1 MKPLDTLSAISVAI
15 IWGMGFVIAKAAMEH
30 FSPIL
35 LMALRFTL
43 TALCMIWFFRPD
55 PKLFNK
61 LFWIAFVSA
70 AIQYSLTFTGVS
82 GIDASTAALLIQLE
96 VPFAIL
102 LAAVVLGDKLTI
114 RQGVGVS
121 LAFCGAILIVGE
133 PKLAN
138 NMRYV
143 LMVIGGGFA
152 WSLGQIMIK
161 MMGVSGG
168 FSLISSVAV
177 FAAPQLF
184 IASYLLEDNQI
195 DQIITASPAA
205 WTAVV
210 YLGLVMTTLGYAMW
224 YRLLGLYDLNMVMPF
239 LLLLPVASVVG
250 GYLFLDEILTTKIAI
265 GGLLALAG
273 VAIITVRIKQ
283 FTPIEDANS

>member
-43 TALCMIWFFRPD
+43 TSLCMIWFFRPD

-205 WTAVV
+205 WAAVV
-210 YLGLVMTTLGYAMW
+210 YLGLVMTALGYAMW
-224 YRLLGLYDLNMVMPF
+224 YRLLGLYDVNMVMPF

-273 VAIITVRIKQ
+273 VAIITLRIKQ
-283 FTPIEDANS
+283 STPIEDANS

>member
-1 MKPLDTLSAISVAI
+1 MNPLDTLSAISVAI

-102 LAAVVLGDKLTI
+102 LAAVLLGDKLTI

-152 WSLGQIMIK
+152 WSLGQIMITIL
-161 MMGVSGG
+161 GVTGG

-195 DQIITASPAA
+195 EQIITASPAA
-205 WTAVV
+205 WAAVV
-210 YLGLVMTTLGYAMW
+210 YLGLVMTALGYAMW
-224 YRLLGLYDLNMVMPF
+224 YRLLGLYDVNMVIPF

-273 VAIITVRIKQ
+273 VAIITLRIKQ
-283 FTPIEDANS
+283 STPIEDANS

>member
-102 LAAVVLGDKLTI
+102 LAAVVLGDKLSI

-133 PKLAN
+133 PKLAS

-161 MMGVSGG
+161 MMRVSGG

-205 WTAVV
+205 WAAVV
-210 YLGLVMTTLGYAMW
+210 YLGLVMTALGYAMW
-224 YRLLGLYDLNMVMPF
+224 YRLLGLYDVNMVMPF

-283 FTPIEDANS
+283 SKPIEDANS

>member
-35 LMALRFTL
+35 SMALRFTL

-205 WTAVV
+205 WAAVV
-210 YLGLVMTTLGYAMW
+210 YLGLVMTALGYAMW
-224 YRLLGLYDLNMVMPF
+224 YRLLGLYDVNMVMPF

-273 VAIITVRIKQ
+273 VAIITLRIKQ
-283 FTPIEDANS
+283 STPIEDANS

>member
-205 WTAVV
+205 WAAVV
-210 YLGLVMTTLGYAMW
+210 YLGLVMTALGYAMW
-224 YRLLGLYDLNMVMPF
+224 YRLLGLYDVNIVMPF

-273 VAIITVRIKQ
+273 VAIITLRIKQ
-283 FTPIEDANS
+283 STPIEDANS

>member
-195 DQIITASPAA
+195 DQITTASPAA
-205 WTAVV
+205 WAAVV
-210 YLGLVMTTLGYAMW
+210 YLGLVMTALGYAMW
-224 YRLLGLYDLNMVMPF
+224 YRLLGLYDVNMVMPF
-239 LLLLPVASVVG
+239 LLLLPVASVIG

>member
-205 WTAVV
+205 WAAVV
-210 YLGLVMTTLGYAMW
+210 YLGLVMTALGYAMW
-224 YRLLGLYDLNMVMPF
+224 YRLLGLYDVNMVMPF

-250 GYLFLDEILTTKIAI
+250 GYLFLDEVLTTKIAI

-273 VAIITVRIKQ
+273 VAIITLRIKQ
-283 FTPIEDANS
+283 STPIEDANS

>member
-205 WTAVV
+205 WAAVV

-224 YRLLGLYDLNMVMPF
+224 YRLLGLYDVNMVMPF

-273 VAIITVRIKQ
+273 VAIITLRINQ

>member
-161 MMGVSGG
+161 IMGVSGG

-195 DQIITASPAA
+195 DQITTASPAA
-205 WTAVV
+205 WAAVV
-210 YLGLVMTTLGYAMW
+210 YLGMVMTALGYAMW
-224 YRLLGLYDLNMVMPF
+224 YRLLGLYDVNMVMPF
-239 LLLLPVASVVG
+239 LLLLPVASVIG

-283 FTPIEDANS
+283 STPIEDANS

>member
-133 PKLAN
+133 PKLAS

-161 MMGVSGG
+161 MMRVSGG

-205 WTAVV
+205 WAAVV
-210 YLGLVMTTLGYAMW
+210 YLGLVMTALGYAMW
-224 YRLLGLYDLNMVMPF
+224 YRLLGLYDVNMVMPF

>member
-102 LAAVVLGDKLTI
+102 LAAVLLGDKLTI

-205 WTAVV
+205 WAAVV
-210 YLGLVMTTLGYAMW
+210 YLSLVMTTLGYAMW
-224 YRLLGLYDLNMVMPF
+224 YRLLGLYDVNMVMPF

-283 FTPIEDANS
+283 STPIEDANS

>member
-205 WTAVV
+205 WAAVV
-210 YLGLVMTTLGYAMW
+210 YLGLVMTALGYAMW
-224 YRLLGLYDLNMVMPF
+224 YRLLGLYDVNMVMPF

-273 VAIITVRIKQ
+273 VAIITLRIKQ
-283 FTPIEDANS
+283 STSIEDANS

>member
-195 DQIITASPAA
+195 DQITTASPAA
-205 WTAVV
+205 WAAVV

-224 YRLLGLYDLNMVMPF
+224 YRLLGLYDVNMVMPF

>member
-102 LAAVVLGDKLTI
+102 LASVVLGDKLTI

-205 WTAVV
+205 WAAVV

-224 YRLLGLYDLNMVMPF
+224 YRLLGLYDVNMVMPF

-273 VAIITVRIKQ
+273 VAIITLRIKQ

>member
-133 PKLAN
+133 PKLAD

-205 WTAVV
+205 WAAVV

-224 YRLLGLYDLNMVMPF
+224 YRLLGLYDVNMVMPF

-273 VAIITVRIKQ
+273 VAIITLRIKQ

>member
-133 PKLAN
+133 PKLAD

-168 FSLISSVAV
+168 FSLISSVTV

-195 DQIITASPAA
+195 EQIITASPAA
-205 WTAVV
+205 WAAVV
-210 YLGLVMTTLGYAMW
+210 YLGLVMTALGYAMW
-224 YRLLGLYDLNMVMPF
+224 YRLLGLYDVNMVIPF

-273 VAIITVRIKQ
+273 VAIITLRIKQ
-283 FTPIEDANS
+283 STPIEDANS

>member
-205 WTAVV
+205 WAAVV
-210 YLGLVMTTLGYAMW
+210 YLGLVMTALGYAMW
-224 YRLLGLYDLNMVMPF
+224 YRLLGLYDVNMVMPF
-239 LLLLPVASVVG
+239 LLLLPVASVIG

>member
-1 MKPLDTLSAISVAI
+1 MKPIDTLSAISVAI

-35 LMALRFTL
+35 LMALRFSL
-43 TALCMIWFFRPD
+43 TALCMVWFFRPD

-70 AIQYSLTFTGVS
+70 AVQYSLTYTGVN

-96 VPFAIL
+96 VPFGIL
-102 LAAVVLGDKLTI
+102 MAALFLGDKLTL
-114 RQGVGVS
+114 RQGFGVS

-138 NMRYV
+138 DMRYM

-168 FSLISSVAV
+168 FSLISSVAI

-184 IASYLLEDNQI
+184 VASYFLEDNQLQ
-195 DQIITASPAA
+195 QIATASPAA
-205 WTAVV
+205 WAAVV
-210 YLGLVMTTLGYAMW
+210 YLALVMTTLGYAMW
-224 YRLLGLYDLNMVMPF
+224 YRLLGLYDVNMVMPY
-239 LLLLPVASVVG
+239 LLLLPLASVVG
-250 GYLFLDEILTTKIAI
+250 GYLFLDEVLTLKIAL
-265 GGLLALAG
+265 GGLLALVG
-273 VAIITVRIKQ
+273 VAVITLRFKRSEPQKNCV
-283 FTPIEDANS
+283 

>member
-96 VPFAIL
+96 VPFGIL
-102 LAAVVLGDKLTI
+102 MAALFLGDKLTI
-114 RQGVGVS
+114 HQGVGVS

-161 MMGVSGG
+161 ILGVTGG

-205 WTAVV
+205 WAAVV
-210 YLGLVMTTLGYAMW
+210 YLGLVMTALGYAMW
-224 YRLLGLYDLNMVMPF
+224 YRLLGLYDVNMVMPF

-273 VAIITVRIKQ
+273 VAIITLRIKQ

>member
-195 DQIITASPAA
+195 DQIITASPVA
-205 WTAVV
+205 WAAVV

-224 YRLLGLYDLNMVMPF
+224 YRLLGLYDVNMVMPF

-273 VAIITVRIKQ
+273 VAIITLRIKQ

>member
-96 VPFAIL
+96 VPFGIL
-102 LAAVVLGDKLTI
+102 MAALFLGDKLTI
-114 RQGVGVS
+114 HQGVGVS

-205 WTAVV
+205 WAAVV
-210 YLGLVMTTLGYAMW
+210 YLGLVMTALGYAMW
-224 YRLLGLYDLNMVMPF
+224 YRLLGLYDVNMVMPF

-273 VAIITVRIKQ
+273 VAIITVSIKHS
-283 FTPIEDANS
+283 TPIGDANS

>member
-224 YRLLGLYDLNMVMPF
+224 YRLLGLYDVNMVMPF

-273 VAIITVRIKQ
+273 VAIITLRIKQ
-283 FTPIEDANS
+283 STPIEDANS

>member
-102 LAAVVLGDKLTI
+102 LAAVVLGDKLSI

-205 WTAVV
+205 WAAVV
-210 YLGLVMTTLGYAMW
+210 YLGLVMTALGYAMW
-224 YRLLGLYDLNMVMPF
+224 YRLLGLYDVNMVMPF

-283 FTPIEDANS
+283 SKPIEDANS

>member
-184 IASYLLEDNQI
+184 IASNLLEDNQI

-205 WTAVV
+205 WAAVV

-224 YRLLGLYDLNMVMPF
+224 YRLLGLYDVNMVMPF

-273 VAIITVRIKQ
+273 VAIITLRIKQ

>member
-161 MMGVSGG
+161 IMGVSGG

-205 WTAVV
+205 WAAVV

-224 YRLLGLYDLNMVMPF
+224 YRLLGLYDVNMVMPF

-273 VAIITVRIKQ
+273 VAIITLRIKQ
-283 FTPIEDANS
+283 STPIEDANS

>member
-61 LFWIAFVSA
+61 LFWIAFISA
-70 AIQYSLTFTGVS
+70 AIQYSLTYTGVS

-133 PKLAN
+133 PKLAS

-161 MMGVSGG
+161 MMRVSGG

-195 DQIITASPAA
+195 DQIIAASPAA
-205 WTAVV
+205 WAAVV
-210 YLGLVMTTLGYAMW
+210 YLGLVMTALGYAMW
-224 YRLLGLYDLNMVMPF
+224 YRLLGLYDVNMVMPF

-283 FTPIEDANS
+283 SKPIEDANS

>member
-205 WTAVV
+205 WAAVV

-224 YRLLGLYDLNMVMPF
+224 YRLLGLYDVNMVMPF

>member
-205 WTAVV
+205 WAAVV

-224 YRLLGLYDLNMVMPF
+224 YRLLGLYDVNIVMPF

-273 VAIITVRIKQ
+273 VAIITLRIKQ
-283 FTPIEDANS
+283 STPIEDANS

>member
-205 WTAVV
+205 WAAVV
-210 YLGLVMTTLGYAMW
+210 YLGLVMTALGYAMW
-224 YRLLGLYDLNMVMPF
+224 YRLLGLYDVNMVMPF

>member
-205 WTAVV
+205 WAAVV

-224 YRLLGLYDLNMVMPF
+224 YRLLGLYDVNMVMPF

-273 VAIITVRIKQ
+273 VAIITLRIKQ
-283 FTPIEDANS
+283 SRPIEDANS

>member
-70 AIQYSLTFTGVS
+70 GIQYSLTFTGVS

-205 WTAVV
+205 WAAVV
-210 YLGLVMTTLGYAMW
+210 YLGLVMTALGYAMW
-224 YRLLGLYDLNMVMPF
+224 YRLLGLYDVNMVMPF

>member
-205 WTAVV
+205 WAAVI
-210 YLGLVMTTLGYAMW
+210 YLGLVMTALGYAMW
-224 YRLLGLYDLNMVMPF
+224 YRLLGLYDVNMVMPF

-273 VAIITVRIKQ
+273 VAIITLRIKQ

>member
-70 AIQYSLTFTGVS
+70 GIQYSLTFTGVS

-184 IASYLLEDNQI
+184 IASNLLEDNQI

-205 WTAVV
+205 WAAVV

-224 YRLLGLYDLNMVMPF
+224 YRLLGLYDVNMVMPF

-273 VAIITVRIKQ
+273 VAIITLRIKQ

>member
-96 VPFAIL
+96 VPFGIL
-102 LAAVVLGDKLTI
+102 MAALFLGDKLTI
-114 RQGVGVS
+114 HQGVGVS

-161 MMGVSGG
+161 ILGVTGG

-205 WTAVV
+205 WAAVV
-210 YLGLVMTTLGYAMW
+210 YLGLVMTALGYAMW
-224 YRLLGLYDLNMVMPF
+224 YRLLGLYDVNMVMPF

-273 VAIITVRIKQ
+273 VAIITLRIKQ
-283 FTPIEDANS
+283 STPIEDANS

>member
-161 MMGVSGG
+161 MMRVSGG

-205 WTAVV
+205 WAAIV
-210 YLGLVMTTLGYAMW
+210 YLGLVMTALGYAMW
-224 YRLLGLYDLNMVMPF
+224 YRLLGLYDVNMVMPF

-283 FTPIEDANS
+283 SKLIEDANS

>member
-1 MKPLDTLSAISVAI
+1 MKPMDILSAISVAI
-15 IWGMGFVIAKAAMEH
+15 IWGMGFIIAKAAMEH

-43 TALCMIWFFRPD
+43 TALCMVWFFRPD
-55 PKLFNK
+55 PKLFSK

-138 NMRYV
+138 DMRYV

-168 FSLISSVAV
+168 FNLISSVAI

-184 IASYLLEDNQI
+184 IASYLLEHNQLH
-195 DQIITASPAA
+195 QIATATPAA
-205 WTAVV
+205 WAAVA
-210 YLGLVMTTLGYAMW
+210 YLGLVMTALGYAMW
-224 YRLLGLYDLNMVMPF
+224 YRLLGLYDVNLVMPY

-250 GYLFLDEILTTKIAI
+250 GYLFLDEVLTIKIAL
-265 GGLLALAG
+265 GGLPALVG
-273 VAIITVRIKQ
+273 VAVITLRFKPPKTREAQ
-283 FTPIEDANS
+283 A

>member
-205 WTAVV
+205 WAAVV

-224 YRLLGLYDLNMVMPF
+224 YRLLGLYDVNMVMPF

-283 FTPIEDANS
+283 FMPIEDANS

>member
-205 WTAVV
+205 WAAVV

-224 YRLLGLYDLNMVMPF
+224 YRLLGLYDVNMVMPF

-273 VAIITVRIKQ
+273 VAIITLRIKQ
-283 FTPIEDANS
+283 STPIEEANS

>member
-82 GIDASTAALLIQLE
+82 GINASTAALLIQLE

-205 WTAVV
+205 WAAVV
-210 YLGLVMTTLGYAMW
+210 YLGLVMTALGYAMW
-224 YRLLGLYDLNMVMPF
+224 YRLLGLYDVNMVMPF

-283 FTPIEDANS
+283 STPIEDANS

>member
-205 WTAVV
+205 WAAVV
-210 YLGLVMTTLGYAMW
+210 YLGLVMTALGYAMW
-224 YRLLGLYDLNMVMPF
+224 YRLLGLYDVNMVMPF

-273 VAIITVRIKQ
+273 VAIITLRIKQ
-283 FTPIEDANS
+283 FTPIENANS